1 MSDDDVITD
10 CATGIVESLKKTNS
24 PWLSHLPGKQREVYF
39 AESRSFVHNMPS
51 FFCFFSRFAHPTFFP
66 GVWFFAVAELKT
78 KFFNTGSMI
87 FKVIF
92 LLFVHLKL
100 MLRSLVLMFKGGR

>member
-39 AESRSFVHNMPS
+39 CRSSLLCPQYAVLLL
-51 FFCFFSRFAHPTFFP
+51 FFFPFWSSHLFSRCLVLRSCRAENQVLQYRKHDFQ
-66 GVWFFAVAELKT
+66 GDFFAFCSLEVDAEIT
-78 KFFNTGSMI
+78 CFD
-87 FKVIF
+87 V
-92 LLFVHLKL
+92 
-100 MLRSLVLMFKGGR
+100 